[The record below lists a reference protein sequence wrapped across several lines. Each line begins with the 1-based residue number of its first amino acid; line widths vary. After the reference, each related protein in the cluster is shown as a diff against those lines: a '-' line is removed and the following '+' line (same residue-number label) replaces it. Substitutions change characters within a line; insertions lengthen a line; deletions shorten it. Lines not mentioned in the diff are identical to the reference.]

1 MKNHNQTVGK
11 IGEQKATIYLKNHG
25 YKIEERNYRSK
36 SGEID
41 IIAKKDEMLIFAEV
55 KTRMQGMYGSPAE
68 AVNFRKRKNIAET
81 ALCYLMKN
89 SLDCPCRFDIIEVVM
104 KKNVFGYNAAIN
116 HIENAFYQDFH

>member
-11 IGEQKATIYLKNHG
+11 IGEQKAAIYLKNHG

-55 KTRMQGMYGSPAE
+55 KTRMQGIYGSPAE
-68 AVNFRKRKNIAET
+68 AVNFRKRKNITET

-89 SLDCPCRFDIIEVVM
+89 CLDCPCRFDIIEVVM